1 MGVNI
6 INKKFL
12 GAFAFNAHPRKKE
25 KKKKK
30 KKNFKSDCIVACSS
44 NEMCH
49 AKKEITPSKS

>member
-12 GAFAFNAHPRKKE
+12 GAFAFNAHPR
-25 KKKKK
+25 KKKK